1 MPLIPQISLQ
11 GTFPQVQPLDYGQI
25 MLQAE
30 QVRRLQQQGAL
41 QQLALAQA
49 LEARQREQAFRQA
62 LASGQLDL
70 PTAGAPRPMTQAQGV
85 APPLSGEVYARGPQH
100 SPMAAMPALSPAT
113 QAPPGTTYE
122 RAPAILQPQ
131 QLREPPSVSTPP
143 VYREIDWRKAYM
155 LSPQHAQEYFTMAK
169 TMRDYEQGDLA
180 TKLLLKGQAFANFT
194 NLRRSITNQE
204 SLDQARQTLQ
214 RFGPEFAALLPK
226 TYDDAGKAQLA
237 QLEAQSIPMQQRLTL
252 QTKILDDAK
261 TIVAMV
267 NDQHSLD
274 QAKGLLRQYSPEVAE
289 MLPAT
294 YSPDAIQ
301 QFFTRLQTAQQR
313 LSRTSLTPVWG
324 KDAQG
329 NIVMMQPTDTG
340 EVLQSRLPPG
350 VTPLLPTQPIDVGTG
365 TVMQPRLGGLPATQY
380 IPKDVRTP
388 AREKA
393 LGEGEGQLPGKIQAV
408 SVEQLKAY
416 RTSAEEG
423 RAVNETLDE
432 VERLLLE
439 GVYEQSSTLPAV
451 LFSYRNT
458 GIVPYGYDGP
468 QLARTQ
474 RVRELGARL
483 TLSHGRLGVGVSNED
498 RETYSRSAGNFES
511 GKTLDSMKESIK
523 SMREIANRAITNF
536 TEADKTF
543 REQGRLPSI
552 PTTRSQIVPPAHPAK
567 SPYSGTP
574 VDQLTP
580 AQLDEEER
588 WLRQQLEGR

>member
-1 MPLIPQISLQ
+1 
-11 GTFPQVQPLDYGQI
+11 
-25 MLQAE
+25 
-30 QVRRLQQQGAL
+30 
-41 QQLALAQA
+41 
-49 LEARQREQAFRQA
+49 
-62 LASGQLDL
+62 
-70 PTAGAPRPMTQAQGV
+70 MTQ
-85 APPLSGEVYARGPQH
+85 
-100 SPMAAMPALSPAT
+100 T
-113 QAPPGTTYE
+113 
-122 RAPAILQPQ
+122 
-131 QLREPPSVSTPP
+131 PSVPTNP

-155 LSPQHAQEYFTMAK
+155 LSPEHAKEYFTMAK
-169 TMRDYEQGDLA
+169 TVRDYEEGDLA
-180 TKLLLKGQAFANFT
+180 TKLLLKGQAFTNFT
-194 NLRRSITNQE
+194 NLRRSITSQE
-204 SLDQARQTLQ
+204 TLDHARRTLE
-214 RFGPEFAALLPK
+214 RFSPEFAGLLPK
-226 TYDDAGKAQLA
+226 TYDEAGKAQLA
-237 QLEAQSIPMQQRLTL
+237 QLEAQSIPLQQRLTL

-267 NDQHSLD
+267 NDQSSLD

-294 YSPDAIQ
+294 YSPAAIQ
-301 QFFTRLQTAQQR
+301 QFFTRLQTAQQQ
-313 LSRTSLTPVWG
+313 LAKTGLTPIWG
-324 KDAQG
+324 QDAQG
-329 NIVMMQPTDTG
+329 NVVLMQPSTTG
-340 EVLQSRLPPG
+340 KAVQTELPPG
-350 VTPLLPTQPIDVGTG
+350 VTPLVPTTPVPTGMG

-439 GVYEQSSTLPAV
+439 GVYEQSPTLPAA
-451 LFSYRNT
+451 LLTYRTT
-458 GIVPYGYDGP
+458 GTVPPGYDGT

-536 TEADKTF
+536 TEADQTF
-543 REQGRLPSI
+543 REQGRLPAI